1 MTSQS
6 GLQTIAIYILLNI
19 SQNNGNQTMKLGQ
32 LTECSK
38 IIFSSKIMRKM
49 RQEDLFQASFY
60 FFEKAY
66 YEMKAIGLQLNFDIL
81 R

>member
-19 SQNNGNQTMKLGQ
+19 SQNNGNQTIKFGQ
-32 LTECSK
+32 LIECNK
-38 IIFSSKIMRKM
+38 TIFSSKIMRKM
-49 RQEDLFQASFY
+49 RQGDLFQAPFY
-60 FFEKAY
+60 FFKKAY
-66 YEMKAIGLQLNFDIL
+66 YEMKASGLQLSFDIL